1 MYVCVCNLIKIRG
14 EGEGSERIEAEWLIE
29 HKRMK
34 EKMSEMELTREK
46 KGEWLVAHIN
56 HTLIYVILSL
66 SLCLGK
72 EKGEIFTCIFDF
84 FLR

>member
-14 EGEGSERIEAEWLIE
+14 EGEGSERIEAEWPIE

-46 KGEWLVAHIN
+46 
-56 HTLIYVILSL
+56 
-66 SLCLGK
+66 
-72 EKGEIFTCIFDF
+72 
-84 FLR
+84 RR